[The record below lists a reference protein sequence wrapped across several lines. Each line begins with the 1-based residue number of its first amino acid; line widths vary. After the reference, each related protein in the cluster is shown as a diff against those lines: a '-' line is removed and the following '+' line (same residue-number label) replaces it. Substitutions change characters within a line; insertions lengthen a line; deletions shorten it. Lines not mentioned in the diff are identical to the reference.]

1 MVALE
6 LLAAKRATSFVLE
19 AGFYQSFFEGDS
31 EIVIKSLHGS
41 GLKNS
46 YVGHIIK
53 DTLSYANSHQ
63 SFSFSH
69 VVR

>member
-6 LLAAKRATSFVLE
+6 LLATRRATSFVLE
-19 AGFYQSFFEGDS
+19 VGFHQSSFEGDF
-31 EIVIKSLHGS
+31 ETVINSLRGG

-53 DTLSYANSHQ
+53 DTLSYAKSL
-63 SFSFSH
+63 
-69 VVR
+69 